1 MAYYGRY
8 DGNDYDPNSPGQLKF
23 MSKRL
28 SINCKIVDIN
38 VIKTI
43 SKTSP
48 ISYTIIVYIDLKETI
63 RQESNEEHLVMSLL
77 KVEKEVKEELTK
89 KPTPT
94 IVDKLKEIGYK

>member
-8 DGNDYDPNSPGQLKF
+8 DGNDYDPNSPGQHHF

-28 SINCKIVDIN
+28 SINGKIVDIN
-38 VIKTI
+38 VI
-43 SKTSP
+43 KTSP
-48 ISYTIIVYIDLKETI
+48 ISYTIIVYIDLKETM

-77 KVEKEVKEELTK
+77 KVEKEVKKELTK